1 MKEMQTISHDP
12 LTDRVTRA
20 IQEMIL
26 HGEVMPGERLPTQHE
41 LAARFGVG
49 LSTVREAIKGLTLI
63 GLVEPRAGRGTVVLP
78 DALQDPQQHHPLMKA
93 NLGLAGGRSGAGSP
107 PVDRRRAHPSG
118 RHARQMR
125 TSPKSRPPSMRCRSV
140 NDPAAFVRADLH
152 FHMAVARASKN
163 DVLMQTYYLI
173 QSLIEEVV
181 RLADALPGGQ
191 ERAMVNHTQILEGIK
206 RHDPEFA
213 LAAAERQ
220 IADAIEFRGKG
231 G

>member
-78 DALQDPQQHHPLMKA
+78 DALKILNNTTLMKA
-93 NLGLAGGRSGAGSP
+93 NLVSLEADQVLEARLSIEGALTRLAAM
-107 PVDRRRAHPSG
+107 RATDEDI
-118 RHARQMR
+118 AEIEAAIDEMR
-125 TSPKSRPPSMRCRSV
+125 RSV

-173 QSLIEEVV
+173 QSLMEEVV

-191 ERAMVNHTQILEGIK
+191 ERAMVNHTQILEGILC
-206 RHDPEFA
+206 HFF
-213 LAAAERQ
+213 LA
-220 IADAIEFRGKG
+220 F
-231 G
+231 